1 MSHRKKTHK
10 KLVCVSHRFLAS
22 DPTRTDR
29 ISPPKC

>member
-10 KLVCVSHRFLAS
+10 KLVCVINRFLAF
-22 DPTRTDR
+22 DPTRVDC